1 MAKTNLQKII
11 EKREKR
17 KKEKEK
23 KEKNLEALRKFNLMV
38 SKERR
43 KRF

>member
-43 KRF
+43 N

>member
-38 SKERR
+38 SK
-43 KRF
+43 